1 MKKYDIYGIGAAI
14 VDIEV
19 VVSDHFLS
27 KNKVEKGIMTLVDE
41 ERQHQTNQRS

>member
-19 VVSDHFLS
+19 VVSDDFLS
-27 KNKVEKGIMTLVDE
+27 KNKVEKGNND
-41 ERQHQTNQRS
+41 SG